1 MDLFLQQLLNGLA
14 VGSTYSLFAIGFSL
28 VFASMGILNLA
39 HGTFATW
46 GAIVALLTIT
56 TLDLPFWLALVVGIV
71 AAGLIGVIVDQ
82 LGFQPLRG
90 RGSGSLGLII
100 TSIGFWIILLELALV
115 VNGPNALRF
124 PDSELKSARFTLGPL
139 SVSGPQALSI
149 IALVVVGLLVWLFM
163 TRTRF
168 GSAIR
173 AVGYDRTAS
182 MLGGLEPRKVII
194 FTAFLAAAIAG
205 LAGILSGF
213 ATNNV
218 SPSLGEGMLL
228 KGFAAVVVGGFG
240 DIRGAI
246 VGGLLIGVFEVL
258 GAEYISSGLRDAITF
273 GLLFLFLIVRP
284 SGIFGE
290 VRHERA

>member
-1 MDLFLQQLLNGLA
+1 MSLFLQQLVNGLA

-28 VFASMGILNLA
+28 VFASMGVLNLA

-46 GAIVALLTIT
+46 GAIVALIAVVSLGV
-56 TLDLPFWLALVVGIV
+56 PFWLAALIGVV
-71 AAGLIGVIVDQ
+71 AAGIIGVVVDQ

-115 VNGPNALRF
+115 VNGPNALSF
-124 PDSELKSARFTLGPL
+124 PDSELKSSRFEVAGLT
-139 SVSGPQALSI
+139 VSGPQLLSMS
-149 IALVVVGLLVWLFM
+149 AVLVVGVLIWLFM

-205 LAGILSGF
+205 LAGVLSGL

-240 DIRGAI
+240 DIRGAV

-273 GLLFLFLIVRP
+273 GLLFLFLILRP
-284 SGIFGE
+284 HGIFGE
-290 VRHERA
+290 VKYERA

>member
-39 HGTFATW
+39 HGTFASW
-46 GAIVALLTIT
+46 GAIVALLAVTSMGM
-56 TLDLPFWLALVVGIV
+56 PFWLALIVGPV
-71 AAGLIGVIVDQ
+71 AAGLIGVAVDQ
-82 LGFQPLRG
+82 IGFQPLRG
-90 RGSGSLGLII
+90 RDSGSLGLII
-100 TSIGFWIILLELALV
+100 TSIGFWLILLELGLM
-115 VNGPNALRF
+115 VNGPNALSF
-124 PDSELKSARFTLGPL
+124 PDSEIKSARFTFAGM
-139 SVSGPQALSI
+139 SVSGPQVLSMGALI
-149 IALVVVGLLVWLFM
+149 LVGGAMWLFM

-182 MLGGLEPRKVII
+182 RLGGLEPRKVII
-194 FTAFLAAAIAG
+194 VTAFLAAAIAG
-205 LAGILSGF
+205 LAGVLSGLG
-213 ATNNV
+213 TNNV
-218 SPSLGEGMLL
+218 SSQLGEGMLL

-240 DIRGAI
+240 DIRGAV
-246 VGGLLIGVFEVL
+246 VGGLLIAMCEVL
-258 GAEYISSGLRDAITF
+258 GAEYVSSGLRDAVTF
-273 GLLFLFLIVRP
+273 GLLFVFLIVRP

>member
-1 MDLFLQQLLNGLA
+1 MELFLQQLLNGLA

-28 VFASMGILNLA
+28 VFASMGVLNLA
-39 HGTFATW
+39 HGTFASW
-46 GAIVALLTIT
+46 GAIIALLMVSSLGI
-56 TLDLPFWLALVVGIV
+56 PFWAAIAVGVV
-71 AAGLIGVIVDQ
+71 AAGVIGVFVDQ
-82 LGFQPLRG
+82 VGFQPLRG
-90 RGSGSLGLII
+90 RDSGSLGPII
-100 TSIGFWIILLELALV
+100 VSIGFWLILLEVGQL

-124 PDSELKSARFTLGPL
+124 PDSAVKSARFSIFGLTM
-139 SVSGPQALSI
+139 SGPQALSI
-149 IALVVVGLLVWLFM
+149 VALVVVGIAMWLFM
-163 TRTRF
+163 SKTRF

-182 MLGGLEPRKVII
+182 MLGGLGPRRVIVV
-194 FTAFLAAAIAG
+194 TAFLAAAIAG
-205 LAGILSGF
+205 LAGALSGL

-218 SPSLGEGMLL
+218 SSHLGEGMLL

-258 GAEYISSGLRDAITF
+258 GAEYVSSGLRDALTF
-273 GLLFLFLIVRP
+273 GLLFIFLIFRP

>member
-1 MDLFLQQLLNGLA
+1 MDLFLQQLVNGLA
-14 VGSTYSLFAIGFSL
+14 VGATYSLFAVGFSL

-39 HGTFATW
+39 HGTFASW
-46 GAIVALLTIT
+46 GAIVALLVVTS
-56 TLDLPFWLALVVGIV
+56 LDIPFWLALVVGVV

-82 LGFQPLRG
+82 FGFQPLRG
-90 RGSGSLGLII
+90 RDSGSLGLII
-100 TSIGFWIILLELALV
+100 TSIGFWLILLELGLM
-115 VNGPNALRF
+115 VNGPNALSF
-124 PDSELKSARFTLGPL
+124 PDSQLKTSRFSLAGI
-139 SVSGPQALSI
+139 SVSGPQMLSI
-149 IALVVVGLLVWLFM
+149 VALIVVGLAMWLFM

-182 MLGGLEPRKVII
+182 MLGGIEPRKII
-194 FTAFLAAAIAG
+194 IVTAFLAAGIAG
-205 LAGILSGF
+205 LAGVLSGL

-218 SPSLGEGMLL
+218 SSQLGEGMLL

-258 GAEYISSGLRDAITF
+258 GAEYISSGLRDAVTF

>member
-1 MDLFLQQLLNGLA
+1 MSLFLQQLLNGLA

-39 HGTFATW
+39 HGTFASW
-46 GAIVALLTIT
+46 GAIVALLVT
-56 TLDLPFWLALVVGIV
+56 TSLGMPFWLALISGVV
-71 AAGLIGVIVDQ
+71 AAGFIGVVVDQ

-100 TSIGFWIILLELALV
+100 TSIGFWIILLELGLI
-115 VNGPNALRF
+115 VNGPNALSF
-124 PDSELKSARFTLGPL
+124 PDSAVKSARFNIAGL
-139 SVSGPQALSI
+139 SISGPQALSLC
-149 IALVVVGLLVWLFM
+149 ALVLVGVAMWVFM

-194 FTAFLAAAIAG
+194 VTAFVAAAIAG
-205 LAGILSGF
+205 LAGVLSGL

-218 SPSLGEGMLL
+218 SASLGEGMLL

-290 VRHERA
+290 VRYERA